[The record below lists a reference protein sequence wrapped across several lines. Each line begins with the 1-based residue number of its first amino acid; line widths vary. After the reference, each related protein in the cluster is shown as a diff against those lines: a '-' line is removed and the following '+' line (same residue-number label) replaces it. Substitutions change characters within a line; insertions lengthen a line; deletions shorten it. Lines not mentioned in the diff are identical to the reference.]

1 MIRLFQTR
9 RTDVSAKGWSYALSK
24 YGTRRGEDIGGQWIE
39 QGEASHYESL
49 VQSSL
54 PDLLFQKG
62 QVFPRKT
69 DYIPVLKT
77 VRARLDLTVL

>member
-1 MIRLFQTR
+1 MIQLFQTR
-9 RTDVSAKGWSYALSK
+9 PTGVSPNGWSFALFK

-39 QGEASHYESL
+39 QREASHYESL

-54 PDLLFQKG
+54 PDLLFQRG

-69 DYIPVLKT
+69 DYNPVLKSI
-77 VRARLDLTVL
+77 RAGLDPTVL